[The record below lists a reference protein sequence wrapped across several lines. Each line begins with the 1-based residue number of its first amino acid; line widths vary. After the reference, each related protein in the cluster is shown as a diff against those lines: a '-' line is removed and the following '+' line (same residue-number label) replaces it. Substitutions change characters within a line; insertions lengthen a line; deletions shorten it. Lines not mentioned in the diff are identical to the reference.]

1 MTAANW
7 PFFEAMHK
15 ALGQRDSIKPL
26 NLIATAEDS
35 DVPNEEPDEEPST
48 SAPGPSA

>member
-15 ALGQRDSIKPL
+15 ALGKR
-26 NLIATAEDS
+26 DS
-35 DVPNEEPDEEPST
+35 DVAEDPDVVAST
-48 SAPGPSA
+48 SAPGPSTTLCLSEVFSVL